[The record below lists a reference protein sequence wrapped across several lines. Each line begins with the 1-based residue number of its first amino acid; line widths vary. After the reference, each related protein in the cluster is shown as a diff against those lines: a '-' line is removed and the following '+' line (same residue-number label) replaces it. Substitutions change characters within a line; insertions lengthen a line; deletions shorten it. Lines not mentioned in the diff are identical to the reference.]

1 MKMYADAEQ
10 KKTKRRKSGDLWT
23 RLSDGDGG
31 GDRKR
36 GGIQDR
42 LSRPVG
48 AQGGIKSRLDLRAKL
63 SRKKGNRNKMNLDND
78 RYQVMVASDED

>member
-1 MKMYADAEQ
+1 MYADAEQ
-10 KKTKRRKSGDLWT
+10 KKTKRRKSGELWS
-23 RLSDGDGG
+23 RLSDGDGV

-42 LSRPVG
+42 LSRPKE

-63 SRKKGNRNKMNLDND
+63 SRKKRNKNKGNLNND
-78 RYQVMVASDED
+78 RYQVMAASDED

>member
-1 MKMYADAEQ
+1 MYADAEQ

-42 LSRPVG
+42 LSRPKG

-63 SRKKGNRNKMNLDND
+63 SRKKRNRNKVNLDDD